1 MISSRSRS
9 EWNCASLRC
18 VGVGMRVCFARYLV
32 SLSLSVRAQLITS
45 DNSLPVRARSV
56 SCVRL
61 RSSSQLL
68 PPPSRLDRLLPSD
81 RSDHLRIIRA
91 FIRIRSDFG
100 IFDGSLGSRVRFW
113 QTQLRDALKWQ
124 PNHDQVAALRNVN
137 FPSNSR
143 Q

>member
-9 EWNCASLRC
+9 EWNCARRWLRC

-32 SLSLSVRAQLITS
+32 SLSLSARAQLITS
-45 DNSLPVRARSV
+45 DNSLPVRVRSV

-100 IFDGSLGSRVRFW
+100 IFDGFWEVGFDLGRRSCAMLSNGSQITIRFPHYE
-113 QTQLRDALKWQ
+113 T
-124 PNHDQVAALRNVN
+124 
-137 FPSNSR
+137 
-143 Q
+143 